1 MNKDSRR
8 NFGMGIT
15 IFVAIICLV
24 STLVLLSHLNKV
36 GIVFAQSDSN
46 ASKFKA
52 IRDQYL
58 QSWENFGFQSI
69 FDTYVVGGTNRGY
82 GVYEEHVS
90 NLSSVSNASSVPS
103 VSNASSVPSVSNASS
118 VPSVSNASSVPSVSN
133 ASSVPS
139 VSNMSNLSSANTF
152 APGET
157 MYLYVEPVGFT
168 HSPSSNESANTR
180 YTIDISAD
188 IIISA
193 PNGTE
198 LASIID
204 LPVIKVTSHQKN
216 TELSLLLTLT
226 QIKPFPIGDYN
237 IKYVVKDKPS
247 GRTFDITKEITITK

>member
-36 GIVFAQSDSN
+36 GIGFAQSDSN

-90 NLSSVSNASSVPS
+90 NLSSVSNAST
-103 VSNASSVPSVSNASS
+103 
-118 VPSVSNASSVPSVSN
+118 VPSVSN

>member
-1 MNKDSRR
+1 MNKDTRR
-8 NFGMGIT
+8 NFGVGIT
-15 IFVAIICLV
+15 IFVAIVCLV
-24 STLVLLSHLNKV
+24 STLVLLSHLNKE

-118 VPSVSNASSVPSVSN
+118 VPSVSN
-133 ASSVPS
+133 
-139 VSNMSNLSSANTF
+139 MSNVSSANTF

-180 YTIDISAD
+180 YTIDIAAD

>member
-1 MNKDSRR
+1 MNKDTRR
-8 NFGMGIT
+8 NFGVGIT
-15 IFVAIICLV
+15 VFVAIVCLS
-24 STLVLLSHLNKV
+24 STLVILSHLNKE
-36 GIVFAQSDSN
+36 GIVLAQSNSN

-82 GVYEEHVS
+82 GVYEEHGS
-90 NLSSVSNASSVPS
+90 NLSSVSNASSAPS
-103 VSNASSVPSVSNASS
+103 A
-118 VPSVSNASSVPSVSN
+118 
-133 ASSVPS
+133 PS
-139 VSNMSNLSSANTF
+139 VSNMSNVSSTNTF

-168 HSPSSNESANTR
+168 HSPSSNESENTR
-180 YTIDISAD
+180 YTIDIAAD

-204 LPVIKVTSHQKN
+204 LPVIKIISYQKN

-247 GRTFDITKEITITK
+247 GKTFDITKEIAITK

>member
-1 MNKDSRR
+1 MNKDTRR
-8 NFGMGIT
+8 NFGVGVT
-15 IFVAIICLV
+15 IFVAIVCLV
-24 STLVLLSHLNKV
+24 STLVLLSHLNKE

-82 GVYEEHVS
+82 GIYEEHVS
-90 NLSSVSNASSVPS
+90 NLSSVSNVSNVSSV
-103 VSNASSVPSVSNASS
+103 
-118 VPSVSNASSVPSVSN
+118 
-133 ASSVPS
+133 
-139 VSNMSNLSSANTF
+139 NTF

>member
-1 MNKDSRR
+1 
-8 NFGMGIT
+8 MGIT

-103 VSNASSVPSVSNASS
+103 VDLMHQVYQVYLMHQVYQVYLMHQVYQVYLMHQVYQVYLTCRTYPVRI
-118 VPSVSNASSVPSVSN
+118 
-133 ASSVPS
+133 
-139 VSNMSNLSSANTF
+139 LSH
-152 APGET
+152 PEK
-157 MYLYVEPVGFT
+157 
-168 HSPSSNESANTR
+168 R
-180 YTIDISAD
+180 CIYT
-188 IIISA
+188 
-193 PNGTE
+193 
-198 LASIID
+198 
-204 LPVIKVTSHQKN
+204 
-216 TELSLLLTLT
+216 
-226 QIKPFPIGDYN
+226 
-237 IKYVVKDKPS
+237 
-247 GRTFDITKEITITK
+247 

>member
-1 MNKDSRR
+1 
-8 NFGMGIT
+8 MGIT

-103 VSNASSVPSVSNASS
+103 VYLICRTYLVRI
-118 VPSVSNASSVPSVSN
+118 
-133 ASSVPS
+133 
-139 VSNMSNLSSANTF
+139 LSH
-152 APGET
+152 PEK
-157 MYLYVEPVGFT
+157 
-168 HSPSSNESANTR
+168 R
-180 YTIDISAD
+180 CIYT
-188 IIISA
+188 
-193 PNGTE
+193 
-198 LASIID
+198 
-204 LPVIKVTSHQKN
+204 
-216 TELSLLLTLT
+216 
-226 QIKPFPIGDYN
+226 
-237 IKYVVKDKPS
+237 
-247 GRTFDITKEITITK
+247 

>member
-1 MNKDSRR
+1 MNKDTRR
-8 NFGMGIT
+8 NFGVGIT
-15 IFVAIICLV
+15 IFVAIVCLV
-24 STLVLLSHLNKV
+24 SLLVSLSHLNKE

-103 VSNASSVPSVSNASS
+103 VSNLSN
-118 VPSVSNASSVPSVSN
+118 V
-133 ASSVPS
+133 
-139 VSNMSNLSSANTF
+139 SSANTF

-180 YTIDISAD
+180 YTIDIAAD

-204 LPVIKVTSHQKN
+204 LPAIKVTSHQKN

-247 GRTFDITKEITITK
+247 GRTFDIIKEITITK

>member
-1 MNKDSRR
+1 MNKDTQR
-8 NFGMGIT
+8 NFGVGVTM
-15 IFVAIICLV
+15 FVAIICLV
-24 STLVLLSHLNKV
+24 STLVLLSDLNKE
-36 GIVFAQSDSN
+36 GIAIAQSDSN
-46 ASKFKA
+46 ASKFKV

-58 QSWENFGFQSI
+58 QSWENFGFQSV

-82 GVYEEHVS
+82 GVYEEHAS

-103 VSNASSVPSVSNASS
+103 VT
-118 VPSVSNASSVPSVSN
+118 
-133 ASSVPS
+133 
-139 VSNMSNLSSANTF
+139 NMSNVSSANTF

-168 HSPSSNESANTR
+168 HSPSSNESVNTQ

-216 TELSLLLTLT
+216 TELSQLLTLT
-226 QIKPFPIGDYN
+226 QIQQFPLGDYN

-247 GRTFDITKEITITK
+247 GRTFDITKEITIA

>member
-1 MNKDSRR
+1 MNKDTQR
-8 NFGMGIT
+8 NFGVDVTM
-15 IFVAIICLV
+15 FVAIICLV
-24 STLVLLSHLNKV
+24 STLVSLSHLNKE

-103 VSNASSVPSVSNASS
+103 VT
-118 VPSVSNASSVPSVSN
+118 
-133 ASSVPS
+133 
-139 VSNMSNLSSANTF
+139 NMSNVSSANTF

-168 HSPSSNESANTR
+168 HSPSSNESVNTQ

-216 TELSLLLTLT
+216 TELSQLLTLT
-226 QIKPFPIGDYN
+226 QIQPFPLGDYN

>member
-15 IFVAIICLV
+15 IFVAIVCLV
-24 STLVLLSHLNKV
+24 STLVLLSHLNKE

-46 ASKFKA
+46 ASKFKV

-90 NLSSVSNASSVPS
+90 NLSSVSNASSVPT
-103 VSNASSVPSVSNASS
+103 
-118 VPSVSNASSVPSVSN
+118 
-133 ASSVPS
+133 
-139 VSNMSNLSSANTF
+139 VSNMSNASSANTF

-168 HSPSSNESANTR
+168 HSPSANVSAKTR

-198 LASIID
+198 LASIIG
-204 LPVIKVTSHQKN
+204 LPVIKVTSCQKN

>member
-1 MNKDSRR
+1 MNKDIRQ
-8 NFGMGIT
+8 NFAVGVTM
-15 IFVAIICLV
+15 FVAIIFILT
-24 STLVLLSHLNKV
+24 TLVLISHSNKE

-46 ASKFKA
+46 VSKFKA

-69 FDTYVVGGTNRGY
+69 YDTYVVGGTNKGY
-82 GVYEEHVS
+82 GVYEERVS
-90 NLSSVSNASSVPS
+90 NLSSVSNASGVQS
-103 VSNASSVPSVSNASS
+103 VSNASGVQSDANISKVSR
-118 VPSVSNASSVPSVSN
+118 
-133 ASSVPS
+133 
-139 VSNMSNLSSANTF
+139 ANTF

-168 HSPSSNESANTR
+168 HSPSSNESKNAL

-193 PNGTE
+193 PNGTQ

-204 LPVIKVTSHQKN
+204 MPVVMVTSHQKN
-216 TELSLLLTLT
+216 TELSLLLTLS
-226 QIKPFPIGDYN
+226 QIKPFPVGDYD

-247 GRTFDITKEITITK
+247 GRTFNIIKEITITR

>member
-1 MNKDSRR
+1 
-8 NFGMGIT
+8 MGIT

-90 NLSSVSNASSVPS
+90 NLSS

>member
-1 MNKDSRR
+1 MNKDTRQ
-8 NFGMGIT
+8 NIGVDIT
-15 IFVAIICLV
+15 IFVAIFCLV
-24 STLVLLSHLNKV
+24 SALVLLSHLNKD
-36 GIVFAQSDSN
+36 GIVFAQTDSN

-82 GVYEEHVS
+82 GIYEEHVS
-90 NLSSVSNASSVPS
+90 NLSSVSNTSSVPS
-103 VSNASSVPSVSNASS
+103 G
-118 VPSVSNASSVPSVSN
+118 
-133 ASSVPS
+133 
-139 VSNMSNLSSANTF
+139 SNMSNVSSANTF

-168 HSPSSNESANTR
+168 HSPTSNESANTR
-180 YTIDISAD
+180 YTIDIAAD

-204 LPVIKVTSHQKN
+204 LPVIKVTSYQKK

-237 IKYVVKDKPS
+237 IKYVVKDNPS
-247 GRTFDITKEITITK
+247 GKTFDITKEITIA

>member
-1 MNKDSRR
+1 MNKDTRR
-8 NFGMGIT
+8 NFGVGIT
-15 IFVAIICLV
+15 IFVATVCLV
-24 STLVLLSHLNKV
+24 STLVLLSHLHKE

-90 NLSSVSNASSVPS
+90 NLSSGSNASSVPS
-103 VSNASSVPSVSNASS
+103 G
-118 VPSVSNASSVPSVSN
+118 
-133 ASSVPS
+133 
-139 VSNMSNLSSANTF
+139 SNMSNVSSANTF

-180 YTIDISAD
+180 YTIDIAAD

>member
-1 MNKDSRR
+1 
-8 NFGMGIT
+8 MGIT

-90 NLSSVSNASSVPS
+90 NLS
-103 VSNASSVPSVSNASS
+103 SVSNASS

>member
-1 MNKDSRR
+1 MNKDIRR
-8 NFGMGIT
+8 NFAVCVTM
-15 IFVAIICLV
+15 FVAIIFVLT
-24 STLVLLSHLNKV
+24 TLVLLSHSNKE
-36 GIVFAQSDSN
+36 GIVSAQSDSN

-69 FDTYVVGGTNRGY
+69 YDTYVVGGTNKGY
-82 GVYEEHVS
+82 GVYEERVS
-90 NLSSVSNASSVPS
+90 NLSSVSNASGVQS
-103 VSNASSVPSVSNASS
+103 VSNASGVQSDANISKVSR
-118 VPSVSNASSVPSVSN
+118 
-133 ASSVPS
+133 
-139 VSNMSNLSSANTF
+139 ANTF

-168 HSPSSNESANTR
+168 HSPSSNESKNAL

-193 PNGTE
+193 PNGTQ

-204 LPVIKVTSHQKN
+204 MPVVKVTSHQKN
-216 TELSLLLTLT
+216 TELSLLLTLS
-226 QIKPFPIGDYN
+226 QIKPFPVGDYD

-247 GRTFDITKEITITK
+247 GRTFNIIKEITITR

>member
-1 MNKDSRR
+1 MIKDSRR

-15 IFVAIICLV
+15 IFVAIIYLV

-103 VSNASSVPSVSNASS
+103 VVSNASS
-118 VPSVSNASSVPSVSN
+118 VPSVVSN

-139 VSNMSNLSSANTF
+139 VVSNASS
-152 APGET
+152 
-157 MYLYVEPVGFT
+157 V
-168 HSPSSNESANTR
+168 PS
-180 YTIDISAD
+180 
-188 IIISA
+188 
-193 PNGTE
+193 
-198 LASIID
+198 
-204 LPVIKVTSHQKN
+204 
-216 TELSLLLTLT
+216 
-226 QIKPFPIGDYN
+226 
-237 IKYVVKDKPS
+237 VVS
-247 GRTFDITKEITITK
+247 

>member
-1 MNKDSRR
+1 MNKDTRR
-8 NFGMGIT
+8 NFAGGIT
-15 IFVAIICLV
+15 IFVAIVCLV
-24 STLVLLSHLNKV
+24 STLVLLSLLNKE

-82 GVYEEHVS
+82 GVYEGHVS

-103 VSNASSVPSVSNASS
+103 E
-118 VPSVSNASSVPSVSN
+118 
-133 ASSVPS
+133 
-139 VSNMSNLSSANTF
+139 SNMSNVSSANTF

-180 YTIDISAD
+180 YTIDIAAD

>member
-1 MNKDSRR
+1 
-8 NFGMGIT
+8 MGIT
-15 IFVAIICLV
+15 IFVAIFCLV
-24 STLVLLSHLNKV
+24 SALVLLSHLNKD

-90 NLSSVSNASSVPS
+90 NLS
-103 VSNASSVPSVSNASS
+103 
-118 VPSVSNASSVPSVSN
+118 SVSN

>member
-1 MNKDSRR
+1 RIMIKDSRR

-24 STLVLLSHLNKV
+24 SRLVLLSHLNKV

-69 FDTYVVGGTNRGY
+69 FDTYVVGDTNRGY
-82 GVYEEHVS
+82 GIYEEHVS
-90 NLSSVSNASSVPS
+90 NLSSVSNTSSVPS
-103 VSNASSVPSVSNASS
+103 G
-118 VPSVSNASSVPSVSN
+118 
-133 ASSVPS
+133 
-139 VSNMSNLSSANTF
+139 SNMSNVSSANTF

-157 MYLYVEPVGFT
+157 MYLYVEPVGFI
-168 HSPSSNESANTR
+168 HNPSSNESANTR

>member
-1 MNKDSRR
+1 MNKVTWRKY
-8 NFGMGIT
+8 GVGVT
-15 IFVAIICLV
+15 IFVAIVCLV
-24 STLVLLSHLNKV
+24 STLVLLSHLNKE

-118 VPSVSNASSVPSVSN
+118 VPSVSN
-133 ASSVPS
+133 
-139 VSNMSNLSSANTF
+139 MSNVSSANTF
-152 APGET
+152 ASGET

-168 HSPSSNESANTR
+168 HSPSANEGANTR

-237 IKYVVKDKPS
+237 IKYLVKDKPS

>member
-1 MNKDSRR
+1 MNKDTRR
-8 NFGMGIT
+8 NFGVGVT
-15 IFVAIICLV
+15 IFVAIVCLV
-24 STLVLLSHLNKV
+24 STLVLLSHLNKE

-82 GVYEEHVS
+82 GVYEQHVS

-103 VSNASSVPSVSNASS
+103 VSN
-118 VPSVSNASSVPSVSN
+118 
-133 ASSVPS
+133 
-139 VSNMSNLSSANTF
+139 MSNVPSANTF

-168 HSPSSNESANTR
+168 HSPSANEGANTR

-247 GRTFDITKEITITK
+247 GRTFDITKEITIRK

>member
-1 MNKDSRR
+1 MNKDTRR
-8 NFGMGIT
+8 NFAGGIT
-15 IFVAIICLV
+15 IFVAIVCLV
-24 STLVLLSHLNKV
+24 STLVLLSLLNKE

-82 GVYEEHVS
+82 GVYEGHVS

-103 VSNASSVPSVSNASS
+103 E
-118 VPSVSNASSVPSVSN
+118 
-133 ASSVPS
+133 
-139 VSNMSNLSSANTF
+139 SNMSNVSSANTF

-168 HSPSSNESANTR
+168 HSPSSNESTNTR
-180 YTIDISAD
+180 YTIDIAAD

-198 LASIID
+198 LD
-204 LPVIKVTSHQKN
+204 N
-216 TELSLLLTLT
+216 
-226 QIKPFPIGDYN
+226 
-237 IKYVVKDKPS
+237 
-247 GRTFDITKEITITK
+247 

>member
-1 MNKDSRR
+1 MNKDTRR
-8 NFGMGIT
+8 NFGVGIT
-15 IFVAIICLV
+15 IFVAIVCLV
-24 STLVLLSHLNKV
+24 STLVLLSHLNKE

-118 VPSVSNASSVPSVSN
+118 VPSVSN
-133 ASSVPS
+133 
-139 VSNMSNLSSANTF
+139 MSNVSSANTF

-168 HSPSSNESANTR
+168 HRPSSNESANTR
-180 YTIDISAD
+180 YTIDIAAD

-204 LPVIKVTSHQKN
+204 LPVIKVASHQKN

>member
-1 MNKDSRR
+1 M
-8 NFGMGIT
+8 
-15 IFVAIICLV
+15 
-24 STLVLLSHLNKV
+24 LLSDLNKE
-36 GIVFAQSDSN
+36 GIVIAQSDSN
-46 ASKFKA
+46 ASKFKI

-69 FDTYVVGGTNRGY
+69 FDTYVVGGTNSGY
-82 GVYEEHVS
+82 GVYVEHVS
-90 NLSSVSNASSVPS
+90 NLSSVSNASSLPN
-103 VSNASSVPSVSNASS
+103 VSNASSLPNVSNASS
-118 VPSVSNASSVPSVSN
+118 LPNVSNASSLPNVSN
-133 ASSVPS
+133 ASSLPN
-139 VSNMSNLSSANTF
+139 VSYMSNVSSANIF

-168 HSPSSNESANTR
+168 HSPSSNASVNTQ

-188 IIISA
+188 INISA

-204 LPVIKVTSHQKN
+204 VPVIKVTSYQKK

-237 IKYVVKDKPS
+237 IKYVVKDNPS
-247 GRTFDITKEITITK
+247 GRTFDITKVITIA

>member
-1 MNKDSRR
+1 MNKDTRR
-8 NFGMGIT
+8 NFGVGVT
-15 IFVAIICLV
+15 IFVAIVCLV
-24 STLVLLSHLNKV
+24 STLVLLSHLNKE

-46 ASKFKA
+46 ASNLFKA

-103 VSNASSVPSVSNASS
+103 VSNASSVPSVSNMPN
-118 VPSVSNASSVPSVSN
+118 V
-133 ASSVPS
+133 
-139 VSNMSNLSSANTF
+139 SSANTF

-168 HSPSSNESANTR
+168 HSPSANVSANTR

-193 PNGTE
+193 RNGTE

>member
-1 MNKDSRR
+1 
-8 NFGMGIT
+8 MGIT

-103 VSNASSVPSVSNASS
+103 VVSNASSVPSVSNASSVPSVSNASS

-139 VSNMSNLSSANTF
+139 VSNMSNVSSANTF

>member
-1 MNKDSRR
+1 MNKDTRR
-8 NFGMGIT
+8 NFGVGIT
-15 IFVAIICLV
+15 IFVAIVCLV

-90 NLSSVSNASSVPS
+90 NLSSG
-103 VSNASSVPSVSNASS
+103 
-118 VPSVSNASSVPSVSN
+118 
-133 ASSVPS
+133 
-139 VSNMSNLSSANTF
+139 SNMSNVSSANTF
-152 APGET
+152 APAET

-168 HSPSSNESANTR
+168 HSPSSESANTR

-204 LPVIKVTSHQKN
+204 LPVIKVTSHQMN

-247 GRTFDITKEITITK
+247 GRTFDIIKEITITK

>member
-1 MNKDSRR
+1 MNKDTRQ
-8 NFGMGIT
+8 NYGVDIT
-15 IFVAIICLV
+15 IFVAIVCLV
-24 STLVLLSHLNKV
+24 SALVLLSHLNKV

-103 VSNASSVPSVSNASS
+103 VSN
-118 VPSVSNASSVPSVSN
+118 
-133 ASSVPS
+133 
-139 VSNMSNLSSANTF
+139 MSNVSSANTF

-180 YTIDISAD
+180 YTIDIAAD

>member
-1 MNKDSRR
+1 MNKDIRR
-8 NFGMGIT
+8 NFAVGVTM
-15 IFVAIICLV
+15 FVAIIFVLT
-24 STLVLLSHLNKV
+24 TLVLISHSNKE

-69 FDTYVVGGTNRGY
+69 YDTYVVGGTNKGY
-82 GVYEEHVS
+82 GVYEERVS
-90 NLSSVSNASSVPS
+90 NLSSVSNASGVQS
-103 VSNASSVPSVSNASS
+103 VSNASGVQSVSNASGVQS
-118 VPSVSNASSVPSVSN
+118 DANISKVSR
-133 ASSVPS
+133 
-139 VSNMSNLSSANTF
+139 ANTF

-168 HSPSSNESANTR
+168 HSPSSNESKNAL

-193 PNGTE
+193 PNGTQ

-204 LPVIKVTSHQKN
+204 MPVVKVTSHQKN
-216 TELSLLLTLT
+216 TELSLLLTLS
-226 QIKPFPIGDYN
+226 QIKPFPVGDYD

-247 GRTFDITKEITITK
+247 GRTFNIIKEITIMR

>member
-90 NLSSVSNASSVPS
+90 NLS
-103 VSNASSVPSVSNASS
+103 
-118 VPSVSNASSVPSVSN
+118 SVSNASSVPSVSN